1 MEYVGLGTKGH
12 KPEWPIYQHSQW
24 PTWEIV
30 LTAPTVSIGGLGS
43 QRENSSTRE
52 NRSFTELYKLDLL
65 YGYFRFPL
73 AKGLAGRKKS
83 HHSSRKYVMRT
94 SELADHTV
102 YVWYSNIYQQ
112 LVHKLSNTSSIP
124 PNSIIWGQR
133 GGSTIKIISFS
144 KHLLNPSEVLRAFT
158 FSLTQPHTL

>member
-1 MEYVGLGTKGH
+1 MWVWDKGIQARVAH
-12 KPEWPIYQHSQW
+12 LPSLPVTHMGNCAHCTNYKYWRSC
-24 PTWEIV
+24 
-30 LTAPTVSIGGLGS
+30 S
-43 QRENSSTRE
+43 QRENSSARE

-83 HHSSRKYVMRT
+83 HPSSRKYVMRT

-102 YVWYSNIYQQ
+102 YVWCSNICQQ

-124 PNSIIWGQR
+124 PNPIIWGQR

-144 KHLLNPSEVLRAFT
+144 FSESRWRRNRTGDHFLF
-158 FSLTQPHTL
+158 